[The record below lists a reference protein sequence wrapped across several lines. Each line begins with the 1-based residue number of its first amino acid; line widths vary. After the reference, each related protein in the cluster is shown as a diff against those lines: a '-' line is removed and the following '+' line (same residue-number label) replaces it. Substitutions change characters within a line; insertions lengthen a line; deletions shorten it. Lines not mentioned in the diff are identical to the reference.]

1 MRRIYLDVVG
11 RIPTKAEAVAFL
23 ESKDATK
30 RQKLIDQLLNSD
42 GYVQHAFNF
51 WADVLRVKN
60 GIAPG
65 GQGREAGAAYIQWL
79 KESLRDNKPYDRMV
93 RELLTADGAT
103 YEDGAMGFYMRDLG
117 MPLDNMAVTTQ
128 VFLAPRWCARSATT
142 TPSTSG
148 ARWTTT
154 RWPRTAT
161 AWQGPTPWPMRR
173 M

>member
-128 VFLAPRWCARSATT
+128 VFLGTQMVCAQCHNHPFDKWSQMDYYQMAAH
-142 TPSTSG
+142 SNG
-148 ARWTTT
+148 MA
-154 RWPRTAT
+154 
-161 AWQGPTPWPMRR
+161 GPTPWPMRR